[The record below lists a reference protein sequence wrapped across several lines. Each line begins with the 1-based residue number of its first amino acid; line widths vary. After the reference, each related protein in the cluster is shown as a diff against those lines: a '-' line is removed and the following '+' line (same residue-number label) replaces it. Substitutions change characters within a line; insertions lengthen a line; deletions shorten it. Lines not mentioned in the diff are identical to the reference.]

1 MVNLLILGA
10 GTAGLTAA
18 IYGTRAGMSVKVIES
33 NIYGGQVVTAPK
45 IDNYPGMPG
54 ISGADFILSLYNQA
68 KDSGAEILFETPL
81 SASLKGDIK
90 RIVTSKGE
98 HEAQSVIIAT
108 GTKPRKLG
116 VPGEEKFIGRG
127 IAFCATC
134 DGAFF
139 KNKDVAIIGG
149 GNVAIGD
156 ALLLSGL
163 CRLVTIIHRSSDF
176 KAEEM
181 LLNLIKTK
189 DNVRILM
196 DTAVLS
202 FNGNN
207 SLETIELENTKTGT
221 RDTLSAS
228 GVFLAIGAEPNNSV
242 FASEVNLDKNGY
254 VIASEDCVTNV
265 PGVFAA
271 GDART
276 KKVRQLVTSAA
287 DGAIAALAAKEYLD
301 SI

>member
-1 MVNLLILGA
+1 MVNLLIIGA

-68 KDSGAEILFETPL
+68 KDFGAEILFETPL
-81 SASLKGDIK
+81 SASLKGDVK
-90 RIVTSKGE
+90 RIITSKGE

-134 DGAFF
+134 EGAFF
-139 KNKDVAIIGG
+139 RDKDVAIIGG

-163 CRLVTIIHRSSDF
+163 CRTVTIIHRSSDF
-176 KAEEM
+176 RAEEIP
-181 LLNLIKTK
+181 LNLVKTK
-189 DNVRILM
+189 DNVRILT
-196 DTAVLS
+196 DTTVLS
-202 FNGNN
+202 FKGTQA
-207 SLETIELENTKTGT
+207 LEQIEIENTKTGAQ
-221 RDTLSAS
+221 DTLSAS
-228 GVFLAIGAEPNNSV
+228 GVFLAIGAEPNNSI
-242 FASEVNLDKNGY
+242 FASEVNLDKTGY
-254 VIASEDCVTNV
+254 VIAAEDCVTNV
-265 PGVFAA
+265 PGVFTA

-287 DGAIAALAAKEYLD
+287 DGAIAALTAKEYLD